1 MVTMLL
7 LYAGVCLVPAAVLYA
22 LAWAWRVWTGERP
35 RPSWPVH
42 RHTVPPPTPAHPPIE
57 QLLVDLH
64 CLGRELDLARTTTA
78 PAKVH
83 RMRAVSLAYDDVL
96 TMCCEELDVPVP
108 VVGRRPL
115 EAAERLQLE
124 AGLARTGARW

>member
-1 MVTMLL
+1 MVSIVL
-7 LYAGVCLVPAAVLYA
+7 LYLGVCLLPAAVLYA
-22 LAWAWRVWTGERP
+22 LAWAWRLWSGERP
-35 RPSWPVH
+35 RPAWLL
-42 RHTVPPPTPAHPPIE
+42 RQRTVTPPTPAHPPIE

-64 CLGRELDLARTTTA
+64 CLGRELDLARSTNG

-83 RMRAVSLAYDDVL
+83 RMKAVSLAYDDVL
-96 TMCCEELDVPVP
+96 TMCCEELEVSVP

-115 EAAERLQLE
+115 ETAERLQLE